1 MDADDIIRTLE
12 LEPHPEGGWYR
23 ETFRAES
30 VAGERGTLTAIYY
43 LLRENERSHWHRVL
57 DADEAWN
64 WYVGAPLA
72 LSLWSENRAAEEIAL
87 GSNIGVGERPQAV
100 VPKGVWQ
107 SARTCGTW
115 SLVGCMVAPAF
126 EFAEFEMAPPQW
138 EPRMR
143 HNTVRYRQAGELLA
157 GYGLILRGGFWPS
170 GEDEVPGAPTTL
182 LLVGNAG
189 PAMWESFSPCRLK
202 VRMRSISGRNAPST
216 PWLTIWARPRSI
228 RMADRHFCRFY
239 AGPRRLKP

>member
-30 VAGERGTLTAIYY
+30 VAGECGALTAIYY

-57 DADEAWN
+57 DADEVWN

-100 VPKGVWQ
+100 VSRGV
-107 SARTCGTW
+107 
-115 SLVGCMVAPAF
+115 
-126 EFAEFEMAPPQW
+126 
-138 EPRMR
+138 
-143 HNTVRYRQAGELLA
+143 
-157 GYGLILRGGFWPS
+157 
-170 GEDEVPGAPTTL
+170 
-182 LLVGNAG
+182 
-189 PAMWESFSPCRLK
+189 
-202 VRMRSISGRNAPST
+202 
-216 PWLTIWARPRSI
+216 
-228 RMADRHFCRFY
+228 
-239 AGPRRLKP
+239 

>member
-23 ETFRAES
+23 ETFRAEN

-43 LLRENERSHWHRVL
+43 ILRENERSHWHRVL
-57 DADEAWN
+57 NVDEAWN

-126 EFAEFEMAPPQW
+126 NFAEFEMAPPQW
-138 EPRMR
+138 EPPD
-143 HNTVRYRQAGELLA
+143 AA
-157 GYGLILRGGFWPS
+157 
-170 GEDEVPGAPTTL
+170 
-182 LLVGNAG
+182 
-189 PAMWESFSPCRLK
+189 
-202 VRMRSISGRNAPST
+202 
-216 PWLTIWARPRSI
+216 
-228 RMADRHFCRFY
+228 
-239 AGPRRLKP
+239 